1 MNALW
6 AVGRVDG
13 HDCVTEHCYNPVASA
28 GDYSAFA
35 ALLAGFA
42 LASIVVLV
50 ESRRRSG
57 EKESHD
63 IEGALTVFV
72 SALMSLVISSFLYAT
87 AVGDEFPSSRGAA
100 TIFLTSGAFSM
111 ATLTLFYGLVL
122 LLRRVGLSQAASFA
136 SRTTGSIVP
145 TLIFLFMWIT
155 AVDTH
160 GFRDSDSEAWS
171 STFAYITGGL
181 GVLVVGSAV
190 WLQARWKAPAG
201 KVALYFGRPDA
212 LGRHDVLPAWVMLV
226 LTVLLAIGVA
236 IVGEFGPDLSPAYWP
251 YIPMFIL
258 CVAVIL
264 YMILIRA
271 TDFAPSAPRQAP
283 PPTRR

>member
-1 MNALW
+1 MSALW
-6 AVGRVDG
+6 AVGHVDG
-13 HDCVTEHCYNPVASA
+13 HDCLTEHCYNPVASA

-50 ESRRRSG
+50 ESRRRRG
-57 EKESHD
+57 EEESQD

-72 SALMSLVISSFLYAT
+72 SALISLVISSFLYAT
-87 AVGDEFPSSRGAA
+87 AVGEAYPSSRGAA
-100 TIFLTSGAFSM
+100 TIFLTSAAFSM

-136 SRTTGSIVP
+136 SRATAVFVP

-155 AVDTH
+155 AVDTR
-160 GFRDSDSEAWS
+160 GFRVSESEAWS
-171 STFAYITGGL
+171 SGFAYITGAL
-181 GVLVVGSAV
+181 GALVAVGAVLFQV
-190 WLQARWKAPAG
+190 WEAPAG
-201 KVALYFGRPDA
+201 RMALYLGRPEA
-212 LGRHDVLPAWVMLV
+212 LGRRDALPAWIMLV
-226 LTVLLAIGVA
+226 LTVLSAIGVA
-236 IVGEFGPDLSPAYWP
+236 LVGEFGPNLSTAYWP
-251 YIPMFIL
+251 YIPIFIL
-258 CVAVIL
+258 CVALIL

-271 TDFAPSAPRQAP
+271 TDFVPSGAPAP